1 MTLPHTDAQS
11 WRRHFILYKLAE
23 LGAYHRTAKISTQYL
38 AEKSG
43 ISQQTASR
51 QLIEL
56 DKLGWVQRS
65 IAAEGCLI
73 KLTDAGK
80 AQLKNLHSKLK
91 IIVEA
96 VQPLS
101 VTLEGVVFSGLGEG
115 AYYIKQDGYRK
126 QFIEKLGFDPYPG
139 TLNVKLTS
147 DYDMKTWQELES
159 YSAVEIEGFKD
170 ESRTFGPVKCYPTL
184 INNRAKGA
192 LLLAFRTHYDASVL
206 EIIAPQY
213 LRNQLK
219 IRDGQK
225 VKIEVFTM
233 P

>member
-1 MTLPHTDAQS
+1 M
-11 WRRHFILYKLAE
+11 LYKLSQI
-23 LGAYHRTAKISTQYL
+23 GAYHRTVKISTQYL
-38 AEKSG
+38 AEKAG

-56 DKLGWVQRS
+56 DNLGLIER
-65 IAAEGCLI
+65 ATTPDGCLV
-73 KLTDAGK
+73 KLTDLGK
-80 AQLKNLHSKLK
+80 KRMRSIYSKLK

-96 VQPLS
+96 SHPLS
-101 VTLEGVVFSGLGEG
+101 ITLEGELFSGLGEG

-139 TLNVKLTS
+139 TLNLKLTS
-147 DYDMKTWQELES
+147 DYDAKARHELEG
-159 YSAVEIEGFKD
+159 YPAIEIEGFRN

-184 INNRAKGA
+184 INNKAKGA
-192 LLLAFRTHYDASVL
+192 VVLAFRTHYNASVL
-206 EIIAPQY
+206 EIIAPQF

-219 IRDGQK
+219 LKDGQK
-225 VKIEVFTM
+225 VKLEIFTM